1 MNNNIISSKMFLNA
15 KDIANMLDISYTKAL
30 DFIKYSGIQ
39 YIKIGNQYRITQEA
53 FNKFTNP
60 SKGNLIV
67 NL

>member
-1 MNNNIISSKMFLNA
+1 MFLNA